1 MAFLANWVKVK
12 NEKFAQKSK
21 NPLSFENERGIY
33 VQCYSISGKS

>member
-21 NPLSFENERGIY
+21 NPLSFENERGLLFIIILY
-33 VQCYSISGKS
+33 AY